1 MKENRKGMKRSKLM
15 LLLTGI
21 YAVAAFIVIFSVA
34 ATMNANMVMDNSSDN
49 RITIDTT
56 VRHDLKVSEVPTD
69 ALDIC
74 FSFDSRYCTYLYQ
87 GELIVVDMTANKT
100 IKTITEKSAIARASL
115 MSDRNIVIYCT
126 IDKKNV
132 LDVKTYTIESD
143 TIFDHKSFNVPKS
156 TTVQQLDYSTTSS
169 YVFMHL
175 RAGSGSKAIDM
186 VYYLDIMKRLH
197 KTNLRYLVN
206 NMVQLNNSIR
216 YYCEDSKGIL
226 HFETKNVK
234 GFEKKKVR
242 LLGCDAEDF
251 VYFQDMTDPT
261 TIYKTDQQNNL
272 SKFTLQDPD
281 FAVYSDK
288 EGVYVIYGDSIINLA
303 GDKVRRMGYDSN
315 LSFIGM
321 GGSNM
326 FFRNK
331 DGDIVS
337 IKKVI

>member
-1 MKENRKGMKRSKLM
+1 MKEKGKTMKRSRFM

-21 YAVAAFIVIFSVA
+21 YAVAAFTVIFAVA

-49 RITIDTT
+49 RVTIDTS
-56 VRHDLKVSEVPTD
+56 VRHDLRLTGVPAD
-69 ALDIC
+69 AQDIC
-74 FSFDSRYCTYLYQ
+74 FSHDSRYCSYLYQ
-87 GELIVVDMTANKT
+87 GVLTIVDMAANKAV
-100 IKTITEKSAIARASL
+100 KTITEKSAITCASL

-126 IDKKNV
+126 INKKNV
-132 LDVKTYTIESD
+132 LSLKTYTIESD
-143 TIFDHKSFNVPKS
+143 SIFDHKTFSVPKNTS
-156 TTVQQLDYSTTSS
+156 VRQLDYSATSS

-175 RAGSGSKAIDM
+175 RSGSGSKAKDM
-186 VYYLDIMKRLH
+186 VYYLDIMKKVH
-197 KTNLRYLVN
+197 KTNLNYAVN
-206 NMVQLNNSIR
+206 SMVQLNNSIR
-216 YYCEDSKGIL
+216 YYAEDSKGIL
-226 HFETKNVK
+226 HFENRSVK

-242 LLGCDAEDF
+242 LLGCDAEDY
-251 VYFQDMTDPT
+251 VYLQDMAEPT
-261 TIYKTDQQNNL
+261 TIYKLDQKNNL
-272 SKFTLQDPD
+272 SKFTLQDPE

-288 EGVYVIYGDSIINLA
+288 EGVYVIYGNAVINLA
-303 GDKVRRMGYDSN
+303 GDEVRRMGYDSN